1 MLKKTIIAWVLSML
15 PLVGGAAQSTGPALT
30 VHFEYQPEDLSRVR
44 ALHGR
49 LDKAVR
55 RAGVGEVDEAELHAD
70 GNDGY
75 FDMRGPDPERI
86 YRVVA
91 PILRASSLMS
101 GAEITK
107 KTASGRSTFPL
118 R

>member
-1 MLKKTIIAWVLSML
+1 MLKTTIITWALCML
-15 PLVGGAAQSTGPALT
+15 PLAGGAAQSTGPALT
-30 VHFEYQPEDLSRVR
+30 VHFEYQPADLSRVR
-44 ALHGR
+44 VLHGR

-107 KTASGRSTFPL
+107 RAASGKSAFPL
-118 R
+118 H